1 MVFYYEYNRGFN
13 MRVGDKDGLDE
24 VYDGNGELI
33 LQEDEELILKEE
45 NVVPGLK
52 TTWRKFG
59 GKDVMDSVMGR
70 IYITSRRLVFIST
83 PENISRIGTESNGGM
98 ASFKMD
104 SAPKV
109 DKLKGMDK
117 SSGVRD
123 YFEFMIKELLACEIK
138 SGVVSAGEQIN
149 TYVLAAGKQYHM
161 TFLGKEDSDLL
172 KKFQNN
178 TIENV
183 EELVQNLK
191 KHYEN
196 TDWIFS

>member
-1 MVFYYEYNRGFN
+1 

-24 VYDGNGELI
+24 VYDANGELI

-59 GKDVMDSVMGR
+59 GKDVVDSIMGR

-83 PENISRIGTESNGGM
+83 PENISRIGADSNGGM

-109 DKLKGMDK
+109 EGLKGIDK

-138 SGVVSAGEQIN
+138 SGVVSSGEQIN
-149 TYVLAAGKQYHM
+149 TYILAAGKQYHM

-178 TIENV
+178 TIDNV
-183 EELVQNLK
+183 EDLAVNLK